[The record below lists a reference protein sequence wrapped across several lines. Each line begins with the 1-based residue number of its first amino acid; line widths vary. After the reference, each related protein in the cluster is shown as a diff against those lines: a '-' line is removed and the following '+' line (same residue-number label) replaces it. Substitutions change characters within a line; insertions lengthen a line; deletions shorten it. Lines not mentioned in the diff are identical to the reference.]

1 MFKQCIHAGERGPTT
16 RSEIGKNVLLMYL
29 ITFYCQEVIA
39 NNPRDGT
46 KYLAGVTSRRL

>member
-1 MFKQCIHAGERGPTT
+1 MLEREDLPLDQ
-16 RSEIGKNVLLMYL
+16 RLENVLLMYL